1 MTRDDG
7 TKAKKKYEAGRR
19 TEKEVRGRAKCKRR
33 EKELRGRAKN
43 QEFGWKKGG
52 KAVRGRAKKQRFF
65 EKKIKR
71 KKILSEANGRH
82 NNDFVLAGRRFLTRK
97 LATCSRYTVKTNT
110 KRTRH
115 ALGSSTIIFIK
126 KQQYSTTITMYFRRR
141 THSVT

>member
-1 MTRDDG
+1 MARDDRK
-7 TKAKKKYEAGRR
+7 KAKKKYEAGRR

-65 EKKIKR
+65 GKKIKR

-97 LATCSRYTVKTNT
+97 LATCSRYTVKTNA
-110 KRTRH
+110 KRPRQYPR
-115 ALGSSTIIFIK
+115 SSTIIFIK
-126 KQQYSTTITMYFRRR
+126 KQQHSTITSELRRW